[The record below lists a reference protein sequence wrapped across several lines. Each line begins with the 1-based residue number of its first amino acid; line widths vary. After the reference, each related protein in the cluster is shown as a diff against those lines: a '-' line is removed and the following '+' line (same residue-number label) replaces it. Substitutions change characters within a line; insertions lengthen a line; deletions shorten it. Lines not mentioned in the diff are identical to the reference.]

1 MDKTNVTIK
10 IPGKLL
16 NDDENFINVDDT
28 KMVEKLIP
36 LLQSRKNIV
45 NVTFQSNDNTS
56 KKNVDTITKIE
67 ILLSDENAVF
77 NYYED

>member
-16 NDDENFINVDDT
+16 TDDENFTNVN
-28 KMVEKLIP
+28 EKTMIERLIP
-36 LLQSRKNIV
+36 LLQSRTNIV
-45 NVTFQSNDNTS
+45 NVTFQPKDNLH
-56 KKNVDTITKIE
+56 KKNVQTITKVE
-67 ILLSDENAVF
+67 ILLSDEKGVF

>member
-28 KMVEKLIP
+28 KMVERLIP

-45 NVTFQSNDNTS
+45 NVTFQSNDNAS
-56 KKNVDTITKIE
+56 RKNVDTITKIE
-67 ILLSDENAVF
+67 ILLSDEDAVF